1 MIERWQLAID
11 RAWVKVSNWQR
22 VGAAALKALRLVA
35 TVSKPLFADDLNS
48 RNVLVVKSKLQ
59 RGLMGSRRY

>member
-35 TVSKPLFADDLNS
+35 TV
-48 RNVLVVKSKLQ
+48 
-59 RGLMGSRRY
+59 